1 LSSKNFDF
9 LASSLW
15 PSGTPL
21 NCDSQGNYLFVQYT
35 CEHVPED
42 QAARYSKVSLII
54 FMGILISMIFMIWL
68 RMAFQGSKVKA
79 LEFDITTLTA
89 GDYTVEMPISS
100 NDYKFW
106 LNADRDGYIK

>member
-1 LSSKNFDF
+1 
-9 LASSLW
+9 
-15 PSGTPL
+15 
-21 NCDSQGNYLFVQYT
+21 
-35 CEHVPED
+35 
-42 QAARYSKVSLII
+42 
-54 FMGILISMIFMIWL
+54 MIFMIWL

-106 LNADRDGYIK
+106 LNADKDGYIK